1 MKSAFWHSKQQ
12 NSAGFLK
19 IGIETLYTFPLLTA
33 SSRIFRFNSK
43 IKLTR
48 DRRKGGGGRIWPPP
62 SFFSWITSEALQV
75 SSRNLAH
82 LLIHQFYVLT
92 QNFWKFSR
100 FIFNYIDVSDPKLCH
115 FCPKLICLKNHQ
127 NSDFEQNATKS
138 TQRRVLRS
146 S

>member
-19 IGIETLYTFPLLTA
+19 IGIETLYTFPFLTA

-48 DRRKGGGGRIWPPP
+48 DRRKGVGVGSDPLLR
-62 SFFSWITSEALQV
+62 SFFWITSEALQV

-92 QNFWKFSR
+92 QNFGNFSR
-100 FIFNYIDVSDPKLCH
+100 FIFNYIDVSDPMLCH
-115 FCPKLICLKNHQ
+115 FCPKLICLKKI
-127 NSDFEQNATKS
+127 TKIAILS
-138 TQRRVLRS
+138 KMQQKAPKDVE
-146 S
+146 